1 MGMFDYIECNYP
13 LPDGFFAEP
22 SHQFQTKDTPDQMLS
37 TYIITETG
45 WLTEKDGTPLAYD
58 GLMEFYASNIS
69 GSGPHGYMT
78 SDDSPAY
85 QADYRALFDGG
96 KLLWNKGAKE
106 AVDRGDRKQ
115 LTRKE
120 WYAKHR

>member
-1 MGMFDYIECNYP
+1 MGMFDYIECEYP
-13 LPDGFFAEP
+13 LPDGFIAE
-22 SHQFQTKDTPDQMLS
+22 SSNQFQTKDTPDQMLN
-37 TYIITETG
+37 TYVITEDG
-45 WLTEKDGTPLAYD
+45 RLTKKDGTPVVYD
-58 GLMEFYASNIS
+58 GLIEFYASNIS
-69 GSGPHGYMT
+69 ATGPHGYMT

-96 KLLWNKGAKE
+96 KLLWIRGAKE
-106 AVDRGDRKQ
+106 TVDRGDRKQ